1 MQVRIFGTP
10 SLKALT
16 YKEPFESMLVR
27 NGQNSRLSTTSEA
40 KQDLLQERKLCD
52 SVRQRYHYGTTDPEE
67 VAQSA
72 LFRSG

>member
-1 MQVRIFGTP
+1 
-10 SLKALT
+10 
-16 YKEPFESMLVR
+16 MLVR
-27 NGQNSRLSTTSEA
+27 NGQNPRLSTTSEA

-72 LFRSG
+72 LFRSGWTSEYEVRSDGDRAQIC